1 VKPVAVMG
9 GVSAAAWLAAALVV
23 DRRTG
28 IEILFGMMVR
38 WWQLPV
44 PGYWLNG
51 FTGSVR
57 KY

>member
-1 VKPVAVMG
+1 MG

-28 IEILFGMMVR
+28 IEILFGMMGPLV
-38 WWQLPV
+38 QLPV